1 MNILANIPSGLK
13 KWMAFGR
20 GAGIEV
26 RGPQGA
32 EALRV
37 TAVRVRPGGATLLG
51 ELIIDDASHHAAGV
65 WGTDYAAFL
74 RQHGLSHAAATVL
87 LPRRDVIVRQIA
99 LPGVSDK
106 DLSAAIQFQLDGL
119 HPYAEEEAVASWAR
133 LPGTS
138 SVLIAITR
146 RAVIDRFTTLF
157 AEAGI
162 KIRSFTCSAAV
173 VYSARRMFGSPAAA
187 EILAYDDSSGA
198 AVEVYGESAA
208 HPVFSATFDTSTE
221 RALALA
227 ASELRIDPA
236 APVKTL
242 EEMVGA
248 APAFSYAA
256 ALASA
261 CPLLTLP
268 LELLPVEL
276 RVTGS
281 GLAWVPSAA
290 LGVAVLML
298 AGALSAFPGFENRRY
313 LRSLNSEVARIQPA
327 ADRSLALD
335 RQIETARSRTLL
347 LDEIRSRSKSDMDV
361 LNELTRILPPPTW
374 LNLLEITRAQVTIAG
389 ETGQTAPLLQIIDS
403 SPLFQGTEFAMPPL
417 RTPTG
422 EAFRIRTTRRTR

>member
-1 MNILANIPSGLK
+1 MTIPAGLK
-13 KWMAFGR
+13 KWLAFGR
-20 GAGIEV
+20 GAGIEI
-26 RGPQGA
+26 RGPHGA

-37 TAVRVRPGGATLLG
+37 TAVRVRPSGATLLG
-51 ELIIDDASHHAAGV
+51 ELTIDDASHHAAGV

-74 RQHGLSHAAATVL
+74 RKHGLSHVAATVL

-106 DLSAAIQFQLDGL
+106 DLGAAIQFQLDGL
-119 HPYAEEEAVASWAR
+119 HPYPEEEAVSSWVR

-162 KIRSFTCSAAV
+162 KIRSFTCSAAA
-173 VYSARRMFGSPAAA
+173 VYSARRLFGSPATP
-187 EILAYDDSSGA
+187 EILAYDDSSGS

-208 HPVFSATFDTSTE
+208 HPVFSATFEVSTE
-221 RALALA
+221 RAIALA
-227 ASELRIDPA
+227 ASELRLDPD
-236 APVKTL
+236 APLKSLDEV
-242 EEMVGA
+242 VGA

-261 CPLLTLP
+261 CPRLTLP
-268 LELLPVEL
+268 LELLPAEL
-276 RVTGS
+276 RITGS
-281 GLAWVPSAA
+281 VLAWVPSAA

-298 AGALSAFPGFENRRY
+298 AGALGAFPGFENRRY
-313 LRSLNSEVARIQPA
+313 LRSLNSEAASIQPA
-327 ADRSLALD
+327 ANLSLALD
-335 RQIETARSRTLL
+335 RQIETARSRTIL
-347 LDEIRSRSKSDMDV
+347 LDDMRSRAKSDMDV

-374 LNLLEITRAQVTIAG
+374 LNLLEITRSQVLIAG
-389 ETGQTAPLLQIIDS
+389 ETSQTAPLLQVIDS

-417 RTPTG
+417 RTQAG
-422 EAFRIRTTRRTR
+422 EAFRIRTTRKAGR

>member
-1 MNILANIPSGLK
+1 MTIPAGLK
-13 KWMAFGR
+13 KWLAFGR
-20 GAGIEV
+20 GVGIEI

-51 ELIIDDASHHAAGV
+51 QLTVDDARHHAAGG

-74 RQHGLSHAAATVL
+74 RRYGLRHAAATVL

-106 DLSAAIQFQLDGL
+106 DLPAAIQFQLDGL
-119 HPYAEEEAVASWAR
+119 HPYPEDEAVSSWAR

-138 SVLIAITR
+138 AVLVAITR

-173 VYSARRMFGSPAAA
+173 VYSARRLFGSPAAP
-187 EILAYDDSSGA
+187 EILAYDESSGS

-208 HPVFSATFDTSTE
+208 HPVFSATFDVSVE
-221 RALALA
+221 RATALA
-227 ASELRIDPA
+227 AAELRLDPA
-236 APVKTL
+236 APVKPL
-242 EEMVGA
+242 EEVVGA

-261 CPLLTLP
+261 CPFLALP
-268 LELLPVEL
+268 LELLPAEL

-281 GLAWVPSAA
+281 ALAWIPSAA
-290 LGVAVLML
+290 LGLAVLMM
-298 AGALSAFPGFENRRY
+298 AGALGAFQGFENRRY
-313 LRSLNSEVARIQPA
+313 LRSLNSEMARIQPA
-327 ADRSLALD
+327 ANRSQALD
-335 RQIETARSRTLL
+335 RQIETARNRTSL
-347 LDEIRSRSKSDMDV
+347 LDDLRGRPKSDMDV
-361 LNELTRILPPPTW
+361 LKELTRILAPPTW
-374 LNLLEITRAQVTIAG
+374 LNLLDITRAQVVIAG
-389 ETGQTAPLLQIIDS
+389 ETSQTAPLLQVIDD
-403 SPLFQGTEFAMPPL
+403 SPLFQATEFAMPPL
-417 RTPTG
+417 RTPAG
-422 EAFRIRTTRRTR
+422 EAFRIRSTRRVGR

>member
-1 MNILANIPSGLK
+1 MNIPPGLK
-13 KWMAFGR
+13 KWVAFGR
-20 GAGIEV
+20 GAGIEI

-37 TAVRVRPGGATLLG
+37 TAVRVRPGGATKLG
-51 ELIIDDASHHAAGV
+51 ELTIDDASHHAAGV
-65 WGTDYAAFL
+65 WGTDYSAFL
-74 RQHGLSHAAATVL
+74 RQHGLSHVAATVL

-106 DLSAAIQFQLDGL
+106 DLSSAIQFQLDGL
-119 HPYAEEEAVASWAR
+119 HPYADEEAVSSWAR

-173 VYSARRMFGSPAAA
+173 VYSARRLFGWPATP
-187 EILAYDDSSGA
+187 EILAYDDSSGS

-208 HPVFSATFDTSTE
+208 HPVFSATFEVSTE
-221 RALALA
+221 RAIGLA
-227 ASELRIDPA
+227 ASELRLDPA
-236 APVKTL
+236 APLKPL
-242 EEMVGA
+242 EEVVGA

-261 CPLLTLP
+261 CPRLTLP
-268 LELLPVEL
+268 LELLPAEL

-281 GLAWVPSAA
+281 ALAWIPSAA

-298 AGALSAFPGFENRRY
+298 AGALSAFPAYESRRY
-313 LRSLNSEVARIQPA
+313 LRSLNSEIARMQPA
-327 ADRSLALD
+327 ANRSLVLD
-335 RQIETARSRTLL
+335 RQIETARARTLL
-347 LDEIRSRSKSDMDV
+347 LDDIRSRARSDMDV
-361 LNELTRILPPPTW
+361 LNEMTRILPPPTW
-374 LNLLEITRAQVTIAG
+374 LNLLDITRSQVTIAG
-389 ETGQTAPLLQIIDS
+389 ETGQTAPLLQVIDS
-403 SPLFQGTEFAMPPL
+403 SPLFQATEFAMAPM

-422 EAFRIRTTRRTR
+422 ETFRIRTTRKAGR

>member
-173 VYSARRMFGSPAAA
+173 VYSARRMFGSPATP

-208 HPVFSATFDTSTE
+208 HPVFSATFDVSTE
-221 RALALA
+221 RAIALA

-236 APVKTL
+236 APVNTL

-268 LELLPVEL
+268 LELLPAEL

-298 AGALSAFPGFENRRY
+298 AGALG
-313 LRSLNSEVARIQPA
+313 
-327 ADRSLALD
+327 AL
-335 RQIETARSRTLL
+335 
-347 LDEIRSRSKSDMDV
+347 
-361 LNELTRILPPPTW
+361 
-374 LNLLEITRAQVTIAG
+374 
-389 ETGQTAPLLQIIDS
+389 
-403 SPLFQGTEFAMPPL
+403 
-417 RTPTG
+417 
-422 EAFRIRTTRRTR
+422 

>member
-1 MNILANIPSGLK
+1 MTIPAPLK
-13 KWMAFGR
+13 KWLAFGR
-20 GAGIEV
+20 GVGIEI
-26 RGPQGA
+26 RGPLAA

-37 TAVRVRPGGATLLG
+37 TAARVRPGGATLLG
-51 ELIIDDASHHAAGV
+51 GLTIDDARHHAAGV

-74 RQHGLSHAAATVL
+74 RQHGLRHAAATVL

-106 DLSAAIQFQLDGL
+106 DLPAAIQFQLEGL
-119 HPYAEEEAVASWAR
+119 HPYAEEEAVSSWAR

-173 VYSARRMFGSPAAA
+173 VYSARRLFGSPAAP
-187 EILAYDDSSGA
+187 EILAYDESSGST
-198 AVEVYGESAA
+198 VEVYGESAA
-208 HPVFSATFDTSTE
+208 HPVFSATFDVPTE
-221 RALALA
+221 RATALA
-227 ASELRIDPA
+227 AAELRLDPA
-236 APVKTL
+236 APAKPL
-242 EEMVGA
+242 EEVVGA

-281 GLAWVPSAA
+281 RLSWIPSAA
-290 LGVAVLML
+290 LGLGVLML
-298 AGALSAFPGFENRRY
+298 AGALGAFPGFENRRY
-313 LRSLNSEVARIQPA
+313 LHSLNSEVARIQPA
-327 ADRSLALD
+327 ANRSVALD
-335 RQIETARSRTLL
+335 RQIATARGRTLL
-347 LDEIRSRSKSDMDV
+347 LDDIRSRAKSDMDV
-361 LNELTRILPPPTW
+361 LKELTRILPPPTW
-374 LNLLEITRAQVTIAG
+374 LNLLDITRSQVVIAG
-389 ETGQTAPLLQIIDS
+389 ETGQTAPLLKVIDD

-417 RTPTG
+417 RTPAG
-422 EAFRIRTTRRTR
+422 EAFRIRTNRRAGR

>member
-1 MNILANIPSGLK
+1 MTIPAGLK
-13 KWMAFGR
+13 KWLAFGR
-20 GAGIEV
+20 GAGIEI

-37 TAVRVRPGGATLLG
+37 TAVRVRPSGATKLG
-51 ELIIDDASHHAAGV
+51 ELTIDDASHHAAGV

-74 RQHGLSHAAATVL
+74 RKHGLSHVAATVL

-99 LPGVSDK
+99 LPGVSDQ
-106 DLSAAIQFQLDGL
+106 DLGAAIQFQLDGL
-119 HPYAEEEAVASWAR
+119 HPYPEEEAVSSWVR

-162 KIRSFTCSAAV
+162 KIRSFTCSAAA
-173 VYSARRMFGSPAAA
+173 VYSARRLFGASATP
-187 EILAYDDSSGA
+187 EILAYDDSSGS

-208 HPVFSATFDTSTE
+208 HPVFSATFEVSTE
-221 RALALA
+221 RAIALA
-227 ASELRIDPA
+227 ASELRLDPD
-236 APVKTL
+236 APLKSL
-242 EEMVGA
+242 EEVVGA

-261 CPLLTLP
+261 CPRLTLP
-268 LELLPVEL
+268 LELLPAEL

-281 GLAWVPSAA
+281 VLAWVPSAA

-298 AGALSAFPGFENRRY
+298 AGALGAFPGFENRRY
-313 LRSLNSEVARIQPA
+313 LRSLNSEAASIQPA
-327 ADRSLALD
+327 ANRSLALD

-347 LDEIRSRSKSDMDV
+347 LDDMRSRAKSDMDV

-374 LNLLEITRAQVTIAG
+374 LNLLEITRSQVTIAG
-389 ETGQTAPLLQIIDS
+389 ETSQTAPLLQVIDS

-417 RTPTG
+417 RTQAG
-422 EAFRIRTTRRTR
+422 EAFRIRTTRKVGR